1 MKFSISDF
9 FSKCDQIRSLL
20 RIWQHLLKKSLMENF
35 IFVLYTD
42 VTASN
47 DHKNLFHFPNKN
59 CYYEKDLLISEKAV
73 VFPSPSFVYL
83 MINIPINKFNK
94 HQVELCVIL

>member
-47 DHKNLFHFPNKN
+47 DHKNLFHFPNK
-59 CYYEKDLLISEKAV
+59 KLLLRER
-73 VFPSPSFVYL
+73 PSYLRKGSSFSL
-83 MINIPINKFNK
+83 TII
-94 HQVELCVIL
+94 CVSNDKYSQQ